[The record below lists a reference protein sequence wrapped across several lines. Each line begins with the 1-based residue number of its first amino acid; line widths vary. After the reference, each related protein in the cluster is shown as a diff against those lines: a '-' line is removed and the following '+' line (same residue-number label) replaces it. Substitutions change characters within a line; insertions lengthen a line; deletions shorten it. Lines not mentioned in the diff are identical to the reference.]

1 MELNLL
7 LHEPVFLLEILSII
21 DFTPLNIILVQ
32 RLFMN
37 IAKNTIKLL
46 LKHLSRSCV
55 NPRARRVP
63 AFI

>member
-37 IAKNTIKLL
+37 IAKKIL
-46 LKHLSRSCV
+46 
-55 NPRARRVP
+55 
-63 AFI
+63 